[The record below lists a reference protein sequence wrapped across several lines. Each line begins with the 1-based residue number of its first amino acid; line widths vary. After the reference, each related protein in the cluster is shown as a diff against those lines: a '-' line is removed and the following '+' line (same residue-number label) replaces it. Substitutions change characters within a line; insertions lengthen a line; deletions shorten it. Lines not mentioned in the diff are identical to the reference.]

1 MVYPPNGML
10 ITDKRGELSI
20 STLCLQSRNSYT
32 EGNKLVK
39 SKEYLLY
46 DSIQIK
52 LLKSKLISND
62 RANSDELGMR
72 RRQREEG
79 VPQRGGQKDV
89 VVRFIDFIA
98 MMISC
103 QNLPNCILY

>member
-1 MVYPPNGML
+1 ML